1 MRFLGIPV
9 QFASVLIISLLLT
22 VYLGAWSAQARIE
35 ERTYNAI
42 VARDAQLLLG
52 NPTMT
57 FSRATSG
64 GLLSLNQ
71 EQLVVE
77 KEWWENTTLFLCP
90 LH

>member
-1 MRFLGIPV
+1 V

-22 VYLGAWSAQARIE
+22 VYLGAWSAQTRVE
-35 ERTYNAI
+35 ERTYNAV

-52 NPTMT
+52 NPSMT
-57 FSRATSG
+57 FPRTTSANS
-64 GLLSLNQ
+64 LSLNQ